1 MLKTILT
8 ITATAVALLASNAYA
23 QSDTPGEGRAAP
35 SKPAT
40 KAEKQA
46 AKEKRRATSKEV
58 SKKGEGHTDTS
69 TSAGTAKANTAEE
82 KAAAK
87 TKRKATGTEAA
98 KKGSAGGEAATMS
111 K

>member
-1 MLKTILT
+1 MIKTILT
-8 ITATAVALLASNAYA
+8 VTAAAVALLASNVYA
-23 QSDTPGEGRAAP
+23 QSDTPGEGRAAA

-58 SKKGEGHTDTS
+58 VKKDEGRTDTAG
-69 TSAGTAKANTAEE
+69 SAGTAKGASAEE

-87 TKRKATGTEAA
+87 SKRKAAGAETA
-98 KKGSAGGEAATMS
+98 KKGSAGGEAATMG

>member
-40 KAEKQA
+40 KAEK
-46 AKEKRRATSKEV
+46 
-58 SKKGEGHTDTS
+58 
-69 TSAGTAKANTAEE
+69 
-82 KAAAK
+82 
-87 TKRKATGTEAA
+87 
-98 KKGSAGGEAATMS
+98 
-111 K
+111 